1 MHFDRLHKQTYGV
14 NTNNCN
20 RIIKLQMASYSFYGA
35 EYGTRTNR
43 FSLCSHCVW
52 LGSSFLWLSIR
63 YSCVSWVCFG
73 VATFVATCV
82 FMDVLVVSLLHG
94 LICALLHE
102 YLVFKAHCSSGLF
115 CWRTS

>member
-1 MHFDRLHKQTYGV
+1 MKIRVCQKFCVNAIEHLTLHK
-14 NTNNCN
+14 
-20 RIIKLQMASYSFYGA
+20 KA
-35 EYGTRTNR
+35 EGGKRTNR
-43 FSLCSHCVW
+43 FSRYSRCVL

-115 CWRTS
+115 CWRTSGLSTD